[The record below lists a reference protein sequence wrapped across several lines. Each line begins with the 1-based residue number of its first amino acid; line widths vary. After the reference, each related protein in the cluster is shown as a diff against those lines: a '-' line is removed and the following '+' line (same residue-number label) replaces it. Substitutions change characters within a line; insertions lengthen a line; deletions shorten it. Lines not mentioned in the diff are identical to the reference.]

1 LKRRSNTGK
10 EESCE
15 NTNYTSGFK
24 ISHEKDGSFV
34 AVKGEYKLKAK
45 SAKEI
50 NEMIQNFHE
59 PTKAAKKK
67 VSPTENHDECVKT
80 IAEELRKD
88 SWLVKANVKGYEKP
102 SEIGGVVPDVLA
114 HKGCLKRICHVV
126 TEDDFEGDKARYK
139 DFKNYCREYD
149 FHLYVVDQNG
159 KPKHVE
165 T

>member
-1 LKRRSNTGK
+1 MKK
-10 EESCE
+10 KESCE
-15 NTNYTSGFK
+15 NTDYTSGFE

-50 NEMIQNFHE
+50 NEMIKNFRE
-59 PTKAAKKK
+59 PAKAVEKSEPA
-67 VSPTENHDECVKT
+67 ENHDKCVRT
-80 IAEELRKD
+80 IAEDLKKD
-88 SWLVKANVKGYEKP
+88 NWLVKANVQGYEKP
-102 SEIGGVVPDVLA
+102 SEISGVVPDVLA

-126 TEDDFEGDKARYK
+126 TEKDFEGDKSRYR

-159 KPKHVE
+159 KPRPVE